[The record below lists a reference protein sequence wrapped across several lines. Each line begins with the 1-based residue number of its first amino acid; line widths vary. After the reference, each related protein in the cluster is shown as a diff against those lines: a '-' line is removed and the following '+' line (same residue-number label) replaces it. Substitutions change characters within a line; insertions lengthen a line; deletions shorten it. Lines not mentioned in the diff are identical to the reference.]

1 MLSISFKAAILSE
14 SKKDLI
20 IDYIE
25 TTEELSSG
33 QVLIKIIYSGIC
45 GAQVNEIDAVKGPDR
60 FLPHL
65 LGHEGFGEV
74 VEVGDLVSTVTPG
87 DKVVLHWMVGEGIQ
101 SQTPKYLNSK
111 LGIINAG
118 WVTTF
123 SEFTIVSENR
133 CTKVKS
139 NIKEH
144 YLPLLGCAATTAIG
158 VINNDAEVKIGD
170 SVVVIGVGGVGLL
183 TVAAAKLAGAH
194 PIISIDISNPKLE
207 ESKRF
212 GATMA
217 VNSLENNIEVIKTK
231 IIDYLNGSLP
241 DVTIDTTG
249 NRKMIELSIELAK
262 NSGKSVLVGVPRFDE
277 PVSIDTL
284 PFHFGT
290 AVIGSKGGQTI
301 PQRDI
306 PRLIK
311 LIESEKFPLT
321 KVPIEKIRLNEIN
334 EALKSLRNSFNGRF
348 IIDFT

>member
-1 MLSISFKAAILSE
+1 MSISFKAAILAE
-14 SKKDLI
+14 SKKDLL

-25 TTEELSSG
+25 TTEELRPG
-33 QVLIKIIYSGIC
+33 QVLIKIIFSGIC

-74 VEVGDLVSTVTPG
+74 VKVGDLVSTVAPG
-87 DKVVLHWMVGEGIQ
+87 DKVVLHWMVGDGIQ

-111 LGIINAG
+111 LGVINAG

-133 CTKVKS
+133 CTKVNS
-139 NIKEH
+139 NITEH

-158 VINNDAEVKIGD
+158 VINNDAKVKIGD

-194 PIISIDISNPKLE
+194 PIICIDISNEKLE
-207 ESKRF
+207 ESKSF
-212 GATMA
+212 GATLGINA
-217 VNSLENNIEVIKTK
+217 LESNIEFIKTK
-231 IIDYLNGSLP
+231 IIEYLDGSLP

-249 NRKMIELSIELAK
+249 NREMIGLSIELAK

-277 PVSIDTL
+277 SVAIDTL

-290 AVIGSKGGQTI
+290 TVTGSKGGQTI

-321 KVPIEKIRLNEIN
+321 KVPIEKIRLDEIN
-334 EALKSLRNSFNGRF
+334 EALKSLRNGFNGRF